1 MTTELRPVSESDL
14 PGVLAL
20 NNAAV
25 PALNELDAANVA
37 WFSEHAAVFD
47 VAVDGDGLV
56 GFLIGLTE
64 GSSYGSPNY
73 GWFRD
78 RYERFV
84 YVDRVAV
91 APRSRSQ
98 GVARRLYDRLAAV
111 GAASGAPVMLAE
123 VNLRPRNDVSLA
135 FHERYGFRPVGEQ
148 DTEGGTKRVVLLER
162 DLAPADAG
170 AAVPATSGGADA
182 AGAGTVR
189 QLRRRDGRPRRG
201 PPPLRDARRLGPRA
215 GGHPGRGDRALVLP
229 VPHHVPPRG
238 HLRQR
243 RAPRASGD
251 TPRREQACEVG
262 VGARHHAVTG

>member
-91 APRSRSQ
+91 RAAVPEPGRRPAALRPPRRGRRGVGRAGDARRGQPASPQRR
-98 GVARRLYDRLAAV
+98 VARRSTSATGSGPSASRTPRAAPSGWSCSSGTWPPPTPV
-111 GAASGAPVMLAE
+111 RPSRRRRAARTRRGRDGATAAATRRTTSSRSAAS
-123 VNLRPRNDVSLA
+123 
-135 FHERYGFRPVGEQ
+135 
-148 DTEGGTKRVVLLER
+148 T
-162 DLAPADAG
+162 
-170 AAVPATSGGADA
+170 
-182 AGAGTVR
+182 
-189 QLRRRDGRPRRG
+189 
-201 PPPLRDARRLGPRA
+201 
-215 GGHPGRGDRALVLP
+215 
-229 VPHHVPPRG
+229 
-238 HLRQR
+238 
-243 RAPRASGD
+243 
-251 TPRREQACEVG
+251 
-262 VGARHHAVTG
+262 

>member
-25 PALNELDAANVA
+25 PAVNELDAENVA
-37 WFSEHAAVFD
+37 WFSEHAAAFD

-73 GWFRD
+73 GWFRE

-84 YVDRVAV
+84 YVDRVVV

-111 GAASGAPVMLAE
+111 GATSGAPVMLAE
-123 VNLRPRNDVSLA
+123 VNLRPRNDVSLT

-148 DTEGGTKRVVLLER
+148 DTEGGAKRVVMLER
-162 DLAPADAG
+162 DLTPADAG

-182 AGAGTVR
+182 PGP
-189 QLRRRDGRPRRG
+189 GRCDSCG
-201 PPPLRDARRLGPRA
+201 DATEDLVEVRRLYVTPA
-215 GGHPGRGDRALVLP
+215 DWDREREVTPAAETELWCFP
-229 VPHHVPPRG
+229 CRTMYPHEG
-238 HLRQR
+238 L
-243 RAPRASGD
+243 
-251 TPRREQACEVG
+251 
-262 VGARHHAVTG
+262 